1 MPGGGTLIGAAVGA
15 DIGAGPPGLT
25 TLTEGTGFT
34 VGAAVGAA
42 NDVPQLEQKVAS
54 SLFVAPH

>member
-1 MPGGGTLIGAAVGA
+1 MPGGGTLIGAAVGV
-15 DIGAGPPGLT
+15 GAIAPGLT

>member
-1 MPGGGTLIGAAVGA
+1 MPGGGTRTGAAVGA
-15 DIGAGPPGLT
+15 GAPGLT